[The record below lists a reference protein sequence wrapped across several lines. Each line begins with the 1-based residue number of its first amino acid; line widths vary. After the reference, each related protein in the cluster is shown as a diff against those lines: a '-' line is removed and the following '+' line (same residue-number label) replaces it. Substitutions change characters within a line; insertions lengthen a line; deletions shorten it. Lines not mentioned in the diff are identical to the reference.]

1 MPSAPAHTRTQGA
14 SRKLVATVLWSVG
27 IICALVLAAR
37 YFAGA
42 TVQDARKVAAA
53 QKEKEDLAT
62 SSHITPA
69 ALATKAEQQ
78 SNEAQRHQEQAKQ
91 EASIAAA
98 NAAKGGAPGMR
109 GAGAVPPGKGT
120 EPLRMPSGT
129 PDGSPGLRTEEMV
142 ADETKALNMK
152 NQARASKM
160 VAFEDSAQ
168 NLGGVD
174 TLDSA
179 SGQPLSMTAL
189 NSQLQQ
195 ARTPS
200 PTPDFSGLLKAAQGA
215 QTASLSSSVKPAS
228 ASALGTN
235 ATPNQRNQDWL
246 AQQETQGPDQ
256 APLTPTPAPSEYL
269 LAEGTPIPIVL
280 LGDVN
285 SDLPGR
291 LSAMTTRDIYD
302 SISQRYLLIPAGAR
316 LTGVY
321 NAEVAPGQK
330 RILMAFSRMRFST
343 GASIRLGGMP
353 AADANGA
360 SGAEAQ
366 VDSHFFEMFGASLII
381 GAVSLAA
388 APANTS
394 STNVTINLS
403 GSGNGNSA
411 MASLGTQ
418 VLGDTLK
425 RVLDRNT
432 NIKTTLSLTKGERL
446 TIITTRDM
454 VLPPSVTGGS
464 RVY

>member
-1 MPSAPAHTRTQGA
+1 MSSAPAHTRTQGA
-14 SRKLVATVLWSVG
+14 SRKLVATVLWTVG

-42 TVQDARKVAAA
+42 TVQDARKAAEA
-53 QKEKEDLAT
+53 QKKKDDLLT

-69 ALATKAEQQ
+69 ALATKAEEQ
-78 SNEAQRHQEQAKQ
+78 SAEARRHQEQAKQ
-91 EASIAAA
+91 EVSIAAD
-98 NAAKGGAPGMR
+98 AAKGGAPG
-109 GAGAVPPGKGT
+109 VPGKGM
-120 EPLRMPSGT
+120 EPLRMPPGT
-129 PDGSPGLRTEEMV
+129 PAGSPGFGAEEP
-142 ADETKALNMK
+142 ASDEAKALNMR
-152 NQARASKM
+152 NQARASKI
-160 VAFEDSAQ
+160 VAFEDLAQ
-168 NLGGVD
+168 SLGGVD
-174 TLDSA
+174 TLDSG
-179 SGQPLSMTAL
+179 SDQPLSMAAL

-215 QTASLSSSVKPAS
+215 QGTPQAAAKPAS
-228 ASALGTN
+228 ASALGGN

-246 AQQETQGPDQ
+246 AQQESPGQDQG
-256 APLTPTPAPSEYL
+256 PLTPTPAPSEYL
-269 LAEGTPIPIVL
+269 LAEGTPIPIAL
-280 LGDVN
+280 LVDVK

-302 SISQRYLLIPAGAR
+302 SISQRYLLIPAGAK

-330 RILMAFSRMRFST
+330 RILMAFSRMRFRT

-360 SGAEAQ
+360 SGSEAQ
-366 VDSHFFEMFGASLII
+366 VDNHFFEMFGASLIV

-388 APANTS
+388 APTGTS

-403 GSGNGNSA
+403 GNGNGNSA

-418 VLGDTLK
+418 VLADTLK

-432 NIKTTLSLTKGERL
+432 NIKSTLSLDKGERL
-446 TIITTRDM
+446 TLITTRDM
-454 VLPPSVTGGS
+454 VLPPSVTGG
-464 RVY
+464 Y